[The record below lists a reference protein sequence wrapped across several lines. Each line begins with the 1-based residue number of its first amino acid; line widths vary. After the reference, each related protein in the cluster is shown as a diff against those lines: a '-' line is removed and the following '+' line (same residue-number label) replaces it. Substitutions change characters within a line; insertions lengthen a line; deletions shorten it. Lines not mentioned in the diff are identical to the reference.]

1 MVRAISRGADS
12 RLRLFSGM
20 LMSNDSGGDKADND
34 RPPSLDEFSERLD
47 RVRGSGDAPSAKGS
61 ASAWGRA
68 MRISSDLLAGLFVGC
83 LLGLGLD
90 HWLETKPLFLLV
102 GMAFGFAAGLRN
114 MMRTLNSDNGE
125 SSND

>member
-1 MVRAISRGADS
+1 
-12 RLRLFSGM
+12 
-20 LMSNDSGGDKADND
+20 
-34 RPPSLDEFSERLD
+34 
-47 RVRGSGDAPSAKGS
+47 
-61 ASAWGRA
+61 

-90 HWLETKPLFLLV
+90 HWLGTKPLFLLV

-125 SSND
+125 SSEG